1 MHCQI
6 FRSQKKDETYLFLAA
21 DQPFEEL
28 PEDLLA
34 TFGEPVFVMALK
46 LSSKSKLARV
56 ETQSV
61 LVKLSSKSKLARVE
75 TQSVLESLRER
86 GFFLQLPPKLPV
98 EEEISKRFSQG
109 L

>member
-1 MHCQI
+1 MHCQV
-6 FRSQKKDETYLFLAA
+6 FRSQKKEETYLFLAA
-21 DQPFEEL
+21 GQPIEEL

-61 LVKLSSKSKLARVE
+61 L
-75 TQSVLESLRER
+75 ESLRER
-86 GFFLQLPPKLPV
+86 GFFLQLPPKLSV

>member
-1 MHCQI
+1 MHCQV

-61 LVKLSSKSKLARVE
+61 L
-75 TQSVLESLRER
+75 ESLRER

-109 L
+109 R

>member
-1 MHCQI
+1 LPNI
-6 FRSQKKDETYLFLAA
+6 SSQKKDETYLFLAA

-61 LVKLSSKSKLARVE
+61 LAC
-75 TQSVLESLRER
+75 LRER
-86 GFFLQLPPKLPV
+86 GYFLQLPPKLPV

>member
-1 MHCQI
+1 MHCQV

-61 LVKLSSKSKLARVE
+61 L
-75 TQSVLESLRER
+75 ESLSVR
-86 GFFLQLPPKLPV
+86 GYFLQLPPKLPV
-98 EEEISKRFSQG
+98 EEEISKRFS
-109 L
+109 

>member
-61 LVKLSSKSKLARVE
+61 LA
-75 TQSVLESLRER
+75 SLRER

>member
-1 MHCQI
+1 MNCQI
-6 FRSQKKDETYLFLAA
+6 FRSKKKDETYLFLAA

-61 LVKLSSKSKLARVE
+61 L
-75 TQSVLESLRER
+75 ESLRER

>member
-1 MHCQI
+1 MHCQV
-6 FRSQKKDETYLFLAA
+6 FRSQKKDETYLFVAT

-61 LVKLSSKSKLARVE
+61 LDSLSV
-75 TQSVLESLRER
+75 R
-86 GFFLQLPPKLPV
+86 GYFLQLPPKLPV
-98 EEEISKRFSQG
+98 EEEISKRFS
-109 L
+109 

>member
-1 MHCQI
+1 MNCQI

-21 DQPFEEL
+21 DQQFEEL
-28 PEDLLA
+28 PEDLRT

-56 ETQSV
+56 ET
-61 LVKLSSKSKLARVE
+61 K
-75 TQSVLESLRER
+75 SVLESLRER

-98 EEEISKRFSQG
+98 EEEISKLFS
-109 L
+109 

>member
-1 MHCQI
+1 MHCQV

-61 LVKLSSKSKLARVE
+61 L
-75 TQSVLESLRER
+75 ESLRER

>member
-1 MHCQI
+1 MMKCQI
-6 FRSQKKDETYLFLAA
+6 FRSDRKSETYLYLAA
-21 DQPFEEL
+21 DSLF
-28 PEDLLA
+28 EDLPAGLQA
-34 TFGEPVFVMALK
+34 TFGEPVFVMAL
-46 LSSKSKLARV
+46 
-56 ETQSV
+56 
-61 LVKLSSKSKLARVE
+61 KLSSKSKLARVE

>member
-1 MHCQI
+1 MHCQV
-6 FRSQKKDETYLFLAA
+6 FRSQKKEETYLFLAA

-61 LVKLSSKSKLARVE
+61 L
-75 TQSVLESLRER
+75 ESLRER

>member
-1 MHCQI
+1 MHCQV

-61 LVKLSSKSKLARVE
+61 L
-75 TQSVLESLRER
+75 ESLRER
-86 GFFLQLPPKLPV
+86 GYFLQLPPKLPV
-98 EEEISKRFSQG
+98 EDEISKRFSQG
-109 L
+109 F